1 MQKAGYGFDLLLD
14 TILLG
19 LIHKF
24 SITIFKQN
32 FSSYQSFT
40 SFYTLLFYI
49 LLLIH
54 CIIKIFI
61 VPYLTF
67 YGY

>member
-24 SITIFKQN
+24 SITIFLTKCFQLPE
-32 FSSYQSFT
+32 
-40 SFYTLLFYI
+40 FYFFLYTTFLYTTFNTLY
-49 LLLIH
+49 
-54 CIIKIFI
+54 
-61 VPYLTF
+61 Y
-67 YGY
+67 